1 LPELV
6 RPHVLGGEPRRLLD
20 PFRAGLRPL
29 RLQDPFEDA
38 PACRTRE
45 SREILRGGR
54 QRCQRR
60 SKVGRHFQAFHA
72 VEPRP
77 GAVRFRR
84 LDLGPSGGGEQAGRG
99 KSFDPRLVGR
109 RPRAAGLA
117 RRQEQH
123 GSRSV
128 QLPRQAV
135 DPAETQ
141 GLLDDRIVGKVHLS
155 GRHLVG
161 DEPDALGTDV
171 VGLQPGPE
179 CGATCHFDALERR
192 SCTSAR
198 GHRSPPV
205 VPRPARKAQ
214 NRRVRAP
221 SQALQM
227 RPLGNIVADR
237 APGYGSGETRRWSG
251 ASMSSLRARVHRHL
265 EPSAWPHKGLSPV
278 NRALAILI
286 LVAVLF
292 AVLETEPT
300 IVERRS
306 AFLSAIEAVF
316 TLVFLAEYLV
326 RIWIAPEKPRYA
338 GRFGRLRYMV
348 SIPALIDLLAI
359 LPGLFVFV
367 GSEAFVVRLFRLLRI
382 LRLARLGRFS
392 QAIHAITAAVQSR
405 QYELLMSLTIAG
417 ILLLV
422 SSTLL
427 YLIEGT
433 VQPDRFGS
441 IPRAMWWSIATLT
454 TVGYGDVFPITPLGR
469 ILAGFTAITG
479 IGLIAMPTGI
489 LAAAFSDA
497 IQMQRKAEQEERT
510 RTEAE

>member
-1 LPELV
+1 
-6 RPHVLGGEPRRLLD
+6 
-20 PFRAGLRPL
+20 
-29 RLQDPFEDA
+29 
-38 PACRTRE
+38 
-45 SREILRGGR
+45 
-54 QRCQRR
+54 
-60 SKVGRHFQAFHA
+60 
-72 VEPRP
+72 
-77 GAVRFRR
+77 
-84 LDLGPSGGGEQAGRG
+84 
-99 KSFDPRLVGR
+99 
-109 RPRAAGLA
+109 
-117 RRQEQH
+117 
-123 GSRSV
+123 
-128 QLPRQAV
+128 
-135 DPAETQ
+135 
-141 GLLDDRIVGKVHLS
+141 
-155 GRHLVG
+155 
-161 DEPDALGTDV
+161 
-171 VGLQPGPE
+171 
-179 CGATCHFDALERR
+179 
-192 SCTSAR
+192 
-198 GHRSPPV
+198 
-205 VPRPARKAQ
+205 
-214 NRRVRAP
+214 
-221 SQALQM
+221 
-227 RPLGNIVADR
+227 
-237 APGYGSGETRRWSG
+237 
-251 ASMSSLRARVHRHL
+251 MSSLRARVHRHL

-326 RIWIAPEKPRYA
+326 RIWIAPEKLRYA